1 MPSSTARRRT
11 ASAPFRSFGGPQM
24 PSPVRRIAPK
34 PRRWTEIS
42 PPSEIFPARLAESS
56 FLFILTSN
64 TINSDFVSR
73 CRSRCQ
79 PFNRQ
84 RAHSAGVEHFTF
96 DHGPRNTY
104 AIENVLGK
112 PYAVPFAEHEINLS
126 SLVGNK
132 YQRIAGCRAQLGA
145 EGMVVT
151 VRMAAEVTI
160 RIGDFTSK
168 TRSLSRNHL
177 SHEQINVSLPC
188 QSTRLCQIGDQG
200 LHLFE
205 RHIIQAIP
213 VSELESAQSQSR
225 DRAQYLNHAPST
237 QMHASY
243 RGLPHCGWHG
253 FAHSRFCC

>member
-42 PPSEIFPARLAESS
+42 PPSEIFPAKLAEIS

-73 CRSRCQ
+73 CRSRRQ

-84 RAHSAGVEHFTF
+84 RAHSAGIEHFPF

-104 AIENVLGK
+104 AIENVPGK
-112 PYAVPFAEHEINLS
+112 PYAVPFAEHKINLS

-132 YQRIAGCRAQLGA
+132 YQRIVGRRAHLGA

-151 VRMAAEVTI
+151 VRVAAEVTI

-168 TRSLSRNHL
+168 THSLSRNRL
-177 SHEQINVSLPC
+177 SHQQINVPLPG
-188 QSTRLCQIGDQG
+188 QSPRLCQIEDQG
-200 LHLFE
+200 LHLPDW
-205 RHIIQAIP
+205 HIIHALP
-213 VSELESAQSQSR
+213 VA
-225 DRAQYLNHAPST
+225 
-237 QMHASY
+237 
-243 RGLPHCGWHG
+243 GLTS
-253 FAHSRFCC
+253 AHSQTPARA